1 MSSRLLVIIRQKG
14 TRSRMIATIMAGF
27 SIGGVLAATLSILII
42 PNFGWQ
48 SVFFFGAMPLLFLP
62 ILARSLPDAMGSMMA
77 RKDYKRVK
85 EVLIRVNPLYKPAE
99 NEQFSIE

>member
-1 MSSRLLVIIRQKG
+1 MSSRLLVIIRLKG

-27 SIGGVLAATLSILII
+27 SIGGFLLLRLAYLII

-62 ILARSLPDAMGSMMA
+62 ILARSLPDADGIN
-77 RKDYKRVK
+77 DG
-85 EVLIRVNPLYKPAE
+85 
-99 NEQFSIE
+99 